1 MSDRPVLLSTTDGV
15 ARVELARPP
24 VNALDAELVAALA
37 QTVVELEALEPRA
50 VVFSGGP
57 KTLAAGG
64 DVTWMLER
72 AEAGDRGAIRGFL
85 RAIQKLFDDVEALPV
100 PTLALVRGHTL
111 GGGLELAL
119 ACDLRV
125 ASSDA
130 VVGFPE
136 ARLGLLPGAGG
147 TQRVTELL
155 GRSRALELLYTGRRI
170 DAGEALRLGLVNRV
184 APPESVEEAA
194 RELLDEVL
202 GATDDALAA
211 IKACIRANV
220 HDGRAAGLLTENG
233 MVERLALGAPARARL
248 QEFQRRRQAKAARPE
263 PELQGA

>member
-24 VNALDAELVAALA
+24 VNALDAELIAALA
-37 QTVVELEALEPRA
+37 ETVVDLEAIAPRA

-57 KTLAAGG
+57 RTLAAGG
-64 DVTWMLER
+64 DVKWMLER
-72 AEAGDRGAIRGFL
+72 AEAADRGALRSFL
-85 RAIQKLFDDVEALPV
+85 RAIQKLFDDIEGLPV

-111 GGGLELAL
+111 GGGFELAL

-147 TQRVTELL
+147 TQRATELL

-170 DAGEALRLGLVNRV
+170 GADEALGLGLVNRV
-184 APPESVEEAA
+184 APPDSVEEAA
-194 RELLDEVL
+194 GELLAEVL

-211 IKACIRANV
+211 IKACVRANV
-220 HDGRAAGLLTENG
+220 HDGRAAGLRTENA
-233 MVERLALGAPARARL
+233 MVEQLALGAPARTRL
-248 QEFQRRRQAKAARPE
+248 EEFQRRRQAKSAAPE
-263 PELQGA
+263 RELQGA